1 LDFAFIGL
9 DPSQFV
15 AHAAIAM
22 VSGSNMFGAKCL
34 KFGIKTPSN
43 TLNPTIQAVASSRA
57 ATLVLTRGF
66 ILVTI
71 SICYAEAKTPPE
83 PLGYSA
89 IELPKFG

>member
-1 LDFAFIGL
+1 
-9 DPSQFV
+9 
-15 AHAAIAM
+15 
-22 VSGSNMFGAKCL
+22 
-34 KFGIKTPSN
+34 
-43 TLNPTIQAVASSRA
+43 VASSRA